1 MALNKHYQIIV
12 CSTLSTKFQL
22 KISCL
27 YHVELLVFSKTKILK
42 CRFHIV
48 LPKGGSQIILVF
60 IYTVLFSDTP
70 STCMIENSKRNK
82 HANLRS
88 PVQTRRLQLY
98 ATFLKTLVKRTD
110 FLFWIS

>member
-27 YHVELLVFSKTKILK
+27 YHVELLVFSKTKIL
-42 CRFHIV
+42 HIV

-98 ATFLKTLVKRTD
+98 ATFPKTLVKRTD